1 MRERRRMEGRKEGEE
16 MRRRRRKKR
25 KKGMQ
30 GKRTVS
36 QHGTIRRHVI
46 LGKFF
51 KE

>member
-25 KKGMQ
+25 KKGLQ

>member
-1 MRERRRMEGRKEGEE
+1 MRERRRVERRKEGEE

-30 GKRTVS
+30 AKRTVF
-36 QHGTIRRHVI
+36 QHGTIRRYVI
-46 LGKFF
+46 LGKLL

>member
-30 GKRTVS
+30 GKGTVS

>member
-1 MRERRRMEGRKEGEE
+1 MRERRRVERRKEGEE

-30 GKRTVS
+30 AKRTVS
-36 QHGTIRRHVI
+36 QHGTIRRYVI
-46 LGKFF
+46 FGKLL